1 MTPGGPILWV
11 VDALIAIGLVV
22 MTLGVLGV
30 YRMPD
35 AYTKLHAQSKAVAI
49 GAVCLIA
56 AAVLG
61 GAAPN
66 ALLGLLVGAFLLL
79 TAPVSAHVIA
89 RAAWRQGE
97 RLRGTSV
104 VDESGPRERADADEC
119 ESPEPASD
127 Q

>member
-1 MTPGGPILWV
+1 MIPAGVLPWA
-11 VDALIAIGLVV
+11 VDALIAVGLAV

-35 AYTKLHAQSKAVAI
+35 TYTKLHAQSKAMAI

-61 GAAPN
+61 GEAPN
-66 ALLGLLVGAFLLL
+66 ALLGLLVAAFLLL
-79 TAPVSAHVIA
+79 TAPVSGHVIA

-97 RLRGTSV
+97 PIRAERV
-104 VDESGPRERADADEC
+104 IDESQSRRPVEDE
-119 ESPEPASD
+119 D
-127 Q
+127 QD